1 MEASVESAGYARGH
15 AAFRARHSQSG
26 IGAAVVEFRFDAER
40 DEHQWWCVV
49 SDGDQYRYLEVCSR
63 ELGPWQ
69 RLSPTVVEEAIER
82 FARTLPDHHRLYH
95 LVSAGPL
102 HLSRDGTAHIGS

>member
-1 MEASVESAGYARGH
+1 MGTSVESADYARGH
-15 AAFRARHSQSG
+15 AAFRARHSASG

-40 DEHQWWCVV
+40 EEQQWWCVV

-69 RLSPTVVEEAIER
+69 RLSPTVVEGAIER
-82 FARTLPDHHRLYH
+82 FARTRPAHHRLYH

-102 HLSRDGTAHIGS
+102 HLSSDGTAQIGS